1 MLTVNLPTAARSSGN
16 ARSTARVSGGARHHV
31 PFGERLRPEETIVGG
46 PEQMAADPEEIL
58 HDAVDRREA
67 LELPRGRE
75 AAHLPFALLR
85 RFVRDLSSVV
95 GVRVRAM
102 DDRGHHRAAGG
113 SIAGQLVGDQPS
125 RGTALPLQQ
134 LAEEADR
141 RSAIPPGLDE
151 DVDHVAVLVHGSPQ
165 VLLLAP
171 KPDEHLVQMPGV
183 TLAAA
188 PGPQAPAVFEPER
201 RTPLPDRLVGDGDP
215 ALGQQILDVA
225 ETEAEPVVQPDRVTD
240 DVRRESVSS
249 LARHAVTLPDQ
260 SGS

>member
-201 RTPLPDRLVGDGDP
+201 RTPLPDRLVGDGVP